1 MRIRSGVAFAVKLI
15 FLLSLCVL
23 VYSAV
28 QIFKAPVEARHA
40 LEDWAKKREEAPRHI
55 VPEDETPLPAGMISL
70 PAQPDDSSASS
81 SISQSGTTHTEG
93 EVIGEIYFPSL
104 NKRVAILEGTQRPQ
118 LKRGAGHYTGSTVLG
133 TSGNSVL
140 AGHRDTV
147 FRSLGSLKEHDLIEV
162 ETVDGK
168 FVYEVTG
175 STIVDGEE
183 RGAIKESDTPI
194 LTLITCY
201 PFSYVG
207 SAPER
212 YLLSASL
219 IRREPLLQEQH

>member
-1 MRIRSGVAFAVKLI
+1 MNNRAGLALAMKLI

-28 QIFKAPVEARHA
+28 QILKAPVEARHA
-40 LEDWAKKREEAPRHI
+40 LEDWAKKREEAPRSSA
-55 VPEDETPLPAGMISL
+55 PEDETPLPAGMTALSGE
-70 PAQPDDSSASS
+70 PD
-81 SISQSGTTHTEG
+81 HTGLVYMEG

-104 NKRVAILEGTQRPQ
+104 NQRVAILEGTQRKQ
-118 LKRGAGHYTGSTVLG
+118 LQKGAGHYTGSAAVG
-133 TSGNSVL
+133 ASGNSVL

-147 FRSLGSLKEHDLIEV
+147 FRFLGNLKAHDGIEI
-162 ETVDGK
+162 ETADGK
-168 FVYEVTG
+168 FIYEVTG

-183 RGAIKESDTPI
+183 RGAIKQSSTPV

-201 PFSYVG
+201 PFSYAG
-207 SAPER
+207 PAPER

-219 IRREPLLQEQH
+219 IRQEPLPLLRGQE